1 MENTNRMRILQVAHN
16 MFNTRGYRSVTIKEL
31 ADQLGMSKKTI
42 YQYFSGKEDI
52 AAAVVEECM
61 KRLEEVAK
69 ISDISGLEPQFV
81 IKEILMQSKEESLR
95 FGPLFMMDMEKY
107 LPELANRYKTFRNEK
122 KQIIGELLKSAQHM
136 DLIKDIP
143 IPLVTEILS
152 VCLKSLVRSDSF
164 SQLGFSTTYV
174 LDVFLDIFG
183 KGIDASSTEKNDS
196 KQD

>member
-1 MENTNRMRILQVAHN
+1 MEVSMEKANRMRIIQAAQG

-42 YQYFSGKEDI
+42 YQYFSGKEEI
-52 AAAVVEECM
+52 ATAVVEECM
-61 KRLEEVAK
+61 KRLDEVAG
-69 ISDISGLEPQFV
+69 ISDRPGLDPQSV
-81 IKEILMQSKEESLR
+81 IKEILLHSKEESLR

-122 KQIIGELLKSAQHM
+122 KQMIGALLKSAQHM
-136 DLIKDIP
+136 DLIEDMP

-152 VCLKSLVRSDSF
+152 VCLKALVRSDSF
-164 SQLGFSTTYV
+164 EQLGFSSPYV

-183 KGIDASSTEKNDS
+183 KGIDASGEKA
-196 KQD
+196 

>member
-1 MENTNRMRILQVAHN
+1 M
-16 MFNTRGYRSVTIKEL
+16 TIKEL

-42 YQYFSGKEDI
+42 YQYFSSKEDI

-61 KRLEEVAK
+61 QRLDEVAK
-69 ISDISGLEPQFV
+69 ISDMPGLEPQFV
-81 IKEILMQSKEESLR
+81 IKEILMHSKEESLR

-107 LPELANRYKTFRNEK
+107 LPELANKYKAFRNEK

-143 IPLVTEILS
+143 IPLAIEILS
-152 VCLKSLVRSDSF
+152 VCLKALVRSDSF

-183 KGIDASSTEKNDS
+183 KGIDASSTEKSDS

>member
-1 MENTNRMRILQVAHN
+1 

-42 YQYFSGKEDI
+42 YQYFSSKEDI
-52 AAAVVEECM
+52 ATAVVEECM
-61 KRLEEVAK
+61 KRLDEVAK
-69 ISDISGLEPQFV
+69 ISDMPGLDPQFV
-81 IKEILMQSKEESLR
+81 IKEILMHSKEESLR

-107 LPELANRYKTFRNEK
+107 LPGLAKRYKTFRNEK

-152 VCLKSLVRSDSF
+152 VCLKGLVRADSF

-183 KGIDASSTEKNDS
+183 KGIDASSTENSNS